1 MAHDHQH
8 DHGPEGANARRLAIT
23 LALVLVYMGVE
34 VVGGLLADS
43 LALIADAG
51 HMFSDAGA
59 LGLTLFAMRFARR
72 PATAQRTYG
81 SYRAEILAALV
92 NGATLVAVALYIF
105 VEAFERIRTPPEVQ
119 GGLMLAVAFGGLL
132 VNAAGLWI
140 LHTGNDANLNVRGAW
155 LHVLTD
161 ALGSL
166 QAIVAGALIWAYGWN
181 WVDPLASVLIGLL
194 VIYSSWSLIRQS
206 VAVLMEGAPGH
217 INVDEVRSAL
227 LDLPQVSNVHDLHV
241 WTIASGFVALSA
253 HVTCLGANHDAL
265 LRDARAML
273 AQRFGIRHTTIQI
286 DRDPSCE
293 GTDHPPFAS
302 SVSLATE
309 RQIDGADADAP

>member
-8 DHGPEGANARRLAIT
+8 SHGAEGANTRRLSLT

-34 VVGGLLADS
+34 IVGGLLADS
-43 LALIADAG
+43 LALLADAG
-51 HMFSDAGA
+51 HMLSDAGA

-72 PATAQRTYG
+72 PASAQRTYG

-92 NGATLVAVALYIF
+92 NGATLVAVAIYIF
-105 VEAFERIRTPPEVQ
+105 VEAFERFRTPPEVQ
-119 GGLMLAVAFGGLL
+119 GGLMLAVASGGLL
-132 VNAAGLWI
+132 VNALGLWI
-140 LHTGNDANLNVRGAW
+140 LRGGHDDNLNMQGAW

-166 QAIVAGALIWAYGWN
+166 QAIVAGALIWTFGWY
-181 WVDPLASVLIGLL
+181 WVDPVASVLIGLL

-217 INVDEVRSAL
+217 IDVDEVRTAL
-227 LDLPQVSNVHDLHV
+227 LELPHVLNVHDLHV
-241 WTIASGFVALSA
+241 WTITSGFVALSA
-253 HVTCLGANHDAL
+253 HVTCPGEHNHDPL
-265 LRDARAML
+265 LRAARAML
-273 AQRFGIRHTTIQI
+273 AERFGIRHTTIQI

-293 GTDHPPFAS
+293 GTNHPSFA
-302 SVSLATE
+302 
-309 RQIDGADADAP
+309 P

>member
-1 MAHDHQH
+1 M
-8 DHGPEGANARRLAIT
+8 T
-23 LALVLVYMGVE
+23 LALVLLYMGVE

-59 LGLTLFAMRFARR
+59 LGLTLLAMRFARR

-92 NGATLVAVALYIF
+92 NGATLVAVAIYIF
-105 VEAFERIRTPPEVQ
+105 IEAFERIRTPPEVK
-119 GGLMLAVAFGGLL
+119 GGLMLAVACGGLL

-140 LHTGNDANLNVRGAW
+140 LRTGNDANLNMRGAW

-166 QAIVAGALIWAYGWN
+166 QAIIAGALIWAYGWY

-194 VIYSSWSLIRQS
+194 VIYSSWSLIGQS

-217 INVDEVRSAL
+217 INVDDVRSAL
-227 LDLPQVSNVHDLHV
+227 LQFPHVSNVHDLHV
-241 WTIASGFVALSA
+241 WTITSGFVALSA
-253 HVTCLGANHDAL
+253 HITCPGDHNHDSL
-265 LRDARAML
+265 LRDARTML
-273 AQRFGIRHTTIQI
+273 AEKFGIRHTTIQI

-293 GTDHPPFAS
+293 GTDHPPFA
-302 SVSLATE
+302 A
-309 RQIDGADADAP
+309 

>member
-241 WTIASGFVALSA
+241 WTITSGFVALSA

>member
-8 DHGPEGANARRLAIT
+8 NHGSEGANARRLTMT

-34 VVGGLLADS
+34 IIGGLLADS

-92 NGATLVAVALYIF
+92 NGATLVAVAMYIF
-105 VEAFERIRTPPEVQ
+105 VEAFERLRTPPEVQ
-119 GGLMLAVAFGGLL
+119 GGLLLAVASGGLL
-132 VNAAGLWI
+132 VNAASLWI
-140 LHTGNDANLNVRGAW
+140 LRAGHDANLNMRGAW

-166 QAIVAGALIWAYGWN
+166 QAIVAGALIWVYGWY
-181 WVDPLASVLIGLL
+181 WVDPLASVAIGLL

-206 VAVLMEGAPGH
+206 VAVLMESAPGH
-217 INVDEVRSAL
+217 VNVDDVRSAL
-227 LDLPQVSNVHDLHV
+227 LTLPHVSNVHDLHV
-241 WTIASGFVALSA
+241 WTITSGFVALSA
-253 HVTCLGANHDAL
+253 HITCPGEHNYDSL
-265 LRDARAML
+265 LRDAQSML
-273 AQRFGIRHTTIQI
+273 GERFGIRHTTIQV
-286 DRDPSCE
+286 DRDPTCE
-293 GTDHPPFAS
+293 GTNHPHFAS
-302 SVSLATE
+302 
-309 RQIDGADADAP
+309 

>member
-1 MAHDHQH
+1 MTLKTFVILVAC
-8 DHGPEGANARRLAIT
+8 
-23 LALVLVYMGVE
+23 LALVGCGRRTEQAAKPTAVEPDAAPADAHKEPPNTVE
-34 VVGGLLADS
+34 VDEG
-43 LALIADAG
+43 
-51 HMFSDAGA
+51 MFSDAGA

-181 WVDPLASVLIGLL
+181 
-194 VIYSSWSLIRQS
+194 
-206 VAVLMEGAPGH
+206 
-217 INVDEVRSAL
+217 
-227 LDLPQVSNVHDLHV
+227 
-241 WTIASGFVALSA
+241 
-253 HVTCLGANHDAL
+253 
-265 LRDARAML
+265 
-273 AQRFGIRHTTIQI
+273 
-286 DRDPSCE
+286 
-293 GTDHPPFAS
+293 
-302 SVSLATE
+302 
-309 RQIDGADADAP
+309 